1 MLLIQRD
8 LLLMFQ
14 VKLQFIEESHSNIM
28 RLLQIIRMLLIYPEH
43 DIVGY
48 IIMAMIELLIGFNI
62 QFNKKVIN

>member
-1 MLLIQRD
+1 
-8 LLLMFQ
+8 MFQ

>member
-1 MLLIQRD
+1 MQLIQRD

-48 IIMAMIELLIGFNI
+48 IIMAMIELLIGCNI
-62 QFNKKVIN
+62 QFNKRVIS

>member
-1 MLLIQRD
+1 
-8 LLLMFQ
+8 
-14 VKLQFIEESHSNIM
+14 
-28 RLLQIIRMLLIYPEH
+28 MLLIYPEH